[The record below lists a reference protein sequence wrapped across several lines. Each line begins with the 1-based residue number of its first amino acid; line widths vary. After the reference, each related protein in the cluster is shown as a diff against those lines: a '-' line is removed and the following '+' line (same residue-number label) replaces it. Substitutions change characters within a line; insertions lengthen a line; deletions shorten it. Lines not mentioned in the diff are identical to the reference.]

1 MSGAHRSAE
10 TFGELSRAAH
20 AEATMDENFW
30 NAGFQPAKMPAFP
43 STSQR
48 PPRLRV
54 RLFSKE
60 FPMSGA
66 HRSTEL
72 TPKPQGMKTVR
83 SRHFSAV
90 RRR

>member
-1 MSGAHRSAE
+1 MRGAPRSAE

-20 AEATMDENFW
+20 AEATRNENFSHESFDD
-30 NAGFQPAKMPAFP
+30 AQDRSHEFSRIF
-43 STSQR
+43 SLR

-66 HRSTEL
+66 HHKE
-72 TPKPQGMKTVR
+72 
-83 SRHFSAV
+83 
-90 RRR
+90 